1 MKYVRNQAI
10 MNKSQ
15 RASKVCMV
23 GGGGGGGREDGEQD
37 SNRIRPAKNSDTRII
52 KQKI

>member
-23 GGGGGGGREDGEQD
+23 GGGGGGREDGEQEA
-37 SNRIRPAKNSDTRII
+37 NRIRPAKNSDTRII